1 MHRVYNFND
10 VPTVRKFYLSN
21 KKIRAIVGPY
31 GSGKSSG
38 CVITLLKVATE
49 QQPDPEGVRY
59 TRFVI
64 IRNCYSDDTEILT
77 EQRGWVL
84 FKDLLPEDKV
94 AQYNPSTDRLE
105 FVYPTYYYCAPYE
118 GEMIGIQSENLDL
131 LVTPDHK
138 LYVSTRHTR
147 RKVWSKFDFAFAR
160 DCYGKGE
167 TVRFKIT
174 APQVATK
181 CDYSLDFFE
190 FLGFWAADGYCG
202 KYPRTDC
209 NGFHYRISLI
219 QSKYLDYARDLLRR
233 NGLDFSEAVSKDS
246 GATHLVVK
254 INEHTK
260 SLVDNVLLE
269 FKKGIP
275 AWVKNAPPDHLKAFL
290 YGYQKGDGS
299 FKTGPK
305 RVNRL
310 ITVDKK
316 RADDLHEMALRAGIP
331 ATCYKSGDCW
341 YVTFL
346 GDKRSSPVAQKRMW
360 YKRPYEGFVYCV
372 EVPSHVVLVRR
383 NGKPVLCSQT
393 YRQLKDTTKKT
404 IDEWLSFAE
413 WKESEHKYIIHVR
426 QQDGTIV
433 HSEWLL
439 RALDRPEH
447 VANLLSLEVTAGWI
461 NEAREIPKE
470 IFDNLE
476 SRLRY
481 PPTIRD
487 NKGNVIY
494 GPTWIGIL
502 LDTNPPD
509 TDHWFY
515 KYFEE
520 DRPKKAEIFHQPSG
534 LSPNAENLNNLPPN
548 YYEDLMEGKDSEW
561 IDIYIHGKYGS
572 LREGMPVFTMYNDKI
587 HCAREPLAPV
597 PGLNYLIIGMDF
609 GLTPAAVI
617 TQQPPG
623 RLLVLDEV
631 VSFEPIDV
639 GEFTRMFL
647 IPFLS
652 SEKYKFKHYI
662 IIGDPAG
669 NTRSQSDGRTCFQI
683 LNQFGIRAYPAYS
696 NSLQLRL
703 NAVNQYLS
711 KIDPTSGDELKPAFL
726 LSPTCTVLR
735 KALKSKYRLKKISIG
750 GERYTSVP
758 VKDKYSHV
766 VDALQYAALGH
777 IPNSVNTLSDLP
789 VRDTSRTKLASVGYY

>member
-1 MHRVYNFND
+1 VKVQKVYNFDD
-10 VPTVRKFYLSN
+10 VPTVRKFYLSD
-21 KKIRAIVGPY
+21 KKIRAIIGPY

-38 CVITLLKVATE
+38 CVITLLKVASE

-84 FKDLLPEDKV
+84 FKDLLSEDKV

-105 FVYPTYYYCAPYE
+105 FVYPIYYYCAPYE
-118 GEMIGIQSENLDL
+118 GRMIGVRSDEIDF

-138 LYVSTRHTR
+138 L
-147 RKVWSKFDFAFAR
+147 F
-160 DCYGKGE
+160 
-167 TVRFKIT
+167 VR
-174 APQVATK
+174 TK
-181 CDYSLDFFE
+181 DAENYSLVF
-190 FLGFWAADGYCG
+190 A
-202 KYPRTDC
+202 KDC
-209 NGFHYRISLI
+209 FGTFTRFMCSPE
-219 QSKYLDYARDLLRR
+219 KEVA
-233 NGLDFSEAVSKDS
+233 
-246 GATHLVVK
+246 
-254 INEHTK
+254 INP
-260 SLVDNVLLE
+260 SQ
-269 FKKGIP
+269 
-275 AWVKNAPPDHLKAFL
+275 W
-290 YGYQKGDGS
+290 
-299 FKTGPK
+299 
-305 RVNRL
+305 
-310 ITVDKK
+310 
-316 RADDLHEMALRAGIP
+316 RAQF
-331 ATCYKSGDCW
+331 YK
-341 YVTFL
+341 
-346 GDKRSSPVAQKRMW
+346 
-360 YKRPYEGFVYCV
+360 GFVYCV

-413 WKESEHKYIIHVR
+413 WKESEHSYTIHV
-426 QQDGTIV
+426 QKEDGTII

-447 VANLLSLEVTAGWI
+447 IANLLSLEVTAGWI

-487 NKGNVIY
+487 SEGNVIY
-494 GPTWIGIL
+494 GPTWSGIL

-520 DRPKKAEIFHQPSG
+520 DRPEKAEIFHQPSG
-534 LSPNAENLNNLPPN
+534 LSPEAENINNLPQN
-548 YYEDLMEGKDSEW
+548 YYEDLVTGKDPEW
-561 IDIYIHGKYGS
+561 IDIYVHGKYGS
-572 LREGMPVFTMYNDKI
+572 LREGMPVFTLYNDKV
-587 HCAREPLAPV
+587 HCAKEPLAPL
-597 PGLNYLIIGMDF
+597 PGMNTLIIGMDF

-631 VSFEPIDV
+631 VVFEPIDI

-647 IPFLS
+647 LPFLS

-669 NTRSQSDGRTCFQI
+669 RGTSQTDGRTCFQV
-683 LNQFGIRAYPAYS
+683 LNQLGIRAYPAFS
-696 NSLQLRL
+696 NSIQLRI

-711 KIDPTSGDELKPAFL
+711 RIDPSSGEEARPAFL
-726 LSPTCTVLR
+726 LSPTCITLR
-735 KALKSKYRLKKISIG
+735 KALKTKYKLKKISIG
-750 GERYTSVP
+750 GERYATAP

-766 VDALQYAALGH
+766 ADALQYAALGH
-777 IPNSVNTLSDLP
+777 TINSINTRTDLP
-789 VRDTSRTKLASVGYY
+789 VRDSSPTRLAGTGYY

>member
-1 MHRVYNFND
+1 MALHRVYNFDD
-10 VPTVRKFYLSN
+10 VPTIRKFYLSN

-38 CVITLLKVATE
+38 CVITLLKIATE

-64 IRNCYSDDTEILT
+64 IRN
-77 EQRGWVL
+77 
-84 FKDLLPEDKV
+84 
-94 AQYNPSTDRLE
+94 
-105 FVYPTYYYCAPYE
+105 
-118 GEMIGIQSENLDL
+118 
-131 LVTPDHK
+131 
-138 LYVSTRHTR
+138 
-147 RKVWSKFDFAFAR
+147 
-160 DCYGKGE
+160 
-167 TVRFKIT
+167 
-174 APQVATK
+174 
-181 CDYSLDFFE
+181 
-190 FLGFWAADGYCG
+190 
-202 KYPRTDC
+202 
-209 NGFHYRISLI
+209 
-219 QSKYLDYARDLLRR
+219 
-233 NGLDFSEAVSKDS
+233 
-246 GATHLVVK
+246 
-254 INEHTK
+254 
-260 SLVDNVLLE
+260 
-269 FKKGIP
+269 
-275 AWVKNAPPDHLKAFL
+275 
-290 YGYQKGDGS
+290 
-299 FKTGPK
+299 
-305 RVNRL
+305 
-310 ITVDKK
+310 
-316 RADDLHEMALRAGIP
+316 
-331 ATCYKSGDCW
+331 
-341 YVTFL
+341 
-346 GDKRSSPVAQKRMW
+346 
-360 YKRPYEGFVYCV
+360 
-372 EVPSHVVLVRR
+372 
-383 NGKPVLCSQT
+383 T

-481 PPTIRD
+481 PPTVRD
-487 NKGNVIY
+487 SKGNVIY
-494 GPTWIGIL
+494 GPTWTGIL

-534 LSPNAENLNNLPPN
+534 LSPNAENLNNLPSN

-561 IDIYIHGKYGS
+561 IDVYIHGKYGS

-587 HCAREPLAPV
+587 HCAKEPLAPV

-609 GLTPAAVI
+609 GLTPAAAI

-669 NTRSQSDGRTCFQI
+669 NTRSQNDGRTCFQI

-789 VRDTSRTKLASVGYY
+789 VRDTSRTKLVSVGYY